1 MALWLSI
8 VATKW
13 QLEAIA
19 FFTAKILYSQG
30 YSRLG
35 RNKRQM
41 KRIAIV
47 EDEAAI
53 RENYKD
59 VLQSQGYSV
68 QTYANRPEAMQA
80 FNTRLPDLAI
90 IDIGLE
96 HEIDGGFTLCQ
107 SLRAMSGTLPIIFLT
122 ARDSDF
128 DTVCGLR
135 LGADDYLSKDVSF
148 PHLLARLAA
157 LFRRCELAGSS
168 APADTLM
175 ERGALTID
183 ANRIQVYWQQQPIEL
198 TVTEFWMVYALAKH
212 PGHVRS
218 RTELMQEAKIYVDD
232 STITSHV
239 KRIRRKFIAADPAF
253 DCIDTV
259 YGMGYRWDPE
269 S

>member
-1 MALWLSI
+1 
-8 VATKW
+8 
-13 QLEAIA
+13 
-19 FFTAKILYSQG
+19 
-30 YSRLG
+30 
-35 RNKRQM
+35 M

-59 VLQSQGYSV
+59 VLQNQGYSV
-68 QTYANRPEAMQA
+68 QAYANRRQAMQA

-96 HEIDGGFTLCQ
+96 DEIDGGFTLCQ
-107 SLRAMSGTLPIIFLT
+107 ALRAMSSTLPIIFLT

-157 LFRRCELAGSS
+157 LFRRSELAANETPS
-168 APADTLM
+168 DTQLM
-175 ERGALTID
+175 ERGPLSID
-183 ANRIQVYWQQQPIEL
+183 VNRMQVSWNRHPIEL
-198 TVTEFWMVYALAKH
+198 TVTEFWMVHAMAKH

-218 RTELMQEAKIYVDD
+218 RGDLMQEAKIYVDD
-232 STITSHV
+232 STITSHI
-239 KRIRRKFIAADPAF
+239 KRIRKKFIATDANF

-259 YGMGYRWDPE
+259 YGMGYRWDAHG
-269 S
+269 